1 MGRSSGLYLVRVGVY
16 GSQVDT
22 IDLVDIPIQMASFSS
37 ANTA

>member
-1 MGRSSGLYLVRVGVY
+1 MGRSSGLYLVRVGVC

-37 ANTA
+37 ASTA